1 MPYVGEH
8 HTKQERES
16 DYPEQRRVDLLIV
29 WNTISVSDLL
39 KWCCELIYFEICRR
53 RNIMVVSLPDLWT
66 VDVPI
71 FLDQAH
77 FIIDL
82 LYFRVWSPKEA
93 HKQHIP
99 KLQLV

>member
-1 MPYVGEH
+1 MPYIGEH
-8 HTKQERES
+8 DTKQERES

-29 WNTISVSDLL
+29 RNTISVSDLL
-39 KWCCELIYFEICRR
+39 EWSCELIYFEICRR
-53 RNIMVVSLPDLWT
+53 CDIMVVPLPDLWT
-66 VDVPI
+66 INVAI

-77 FIIDL
+77 FLIDL
-82 LYFRVWSPKEA
+82 LDFGVWCPKES